1 MTGPDRPPHSGRGL
15 SRRALLVRGVALAAT
30 PLVGMSL
37 ATSRALG
44 QQTEADVII
53 IGAGAAGIAAARR
66 IAEAGR
72 SYVLLEAAKQVGGRT
87 VTDTTQFG
95 VPFDLGAARLNMPA
109 ARPMAAFGRAEGLD
123 IYRAPDGGRLY
134 VGGREAGDTDYE
146 DFIATVRRGERAI
159 VAAGDANRDMAASR
173 ALPDL
178 GPWGP
183 SARFVLGPF
192 NCAKE
197 LDQVSTVDVSRFDER
212 ESEDICRQ
220 GVGTLVAQLAR
231 PLTVRLEVAAR
242 AIDLSPRLVSVQ
254 TNKGTVTGRTVIVAV
269 PPSLIAAGKLRIG
282 PSLPQRYRT
291 AVEKITLGAFDHI
304 GFRLPRN
311 PGNLG
316 ADELIYFRA
325 DGPRAYALRAR
336 IGGTDLYSL
345 EVGGDVATGL
355 ADSPP
360 EAAAAFVK
368 AALTRE
374 FGADTAARVGKVF
387 ATRWSKEPWALGA
400 FSCALPGFG
409 NMRRAFTETV
419 GGRLVFAG
427 EHTHETLWGTVG
439 GAWLSG
445 ERAAKQALGLL
456 GVRTG

>member
-1 MTGPDRPPHSGRGL
+1 MTGPDRTPL
-15 SRRALLVRGVALAAT
+15 SRRALLARGAALAAV
-30 PLVGMSL
+30 PLVGTSL
-37 ATSRALG
+37 AASRALG
-44 QQTEADVII
+44 QQVEADVII
-53 IGAGAAGIAAARR
+53 IGAGAAGVAAARR

-72 SYVLLEAAKQVGGRT
+72 TYVLLEAAKHVGGRT
-87 VTDTTQFG
+87 VTDTAQFG
-95 VPFDLGAARLNMPA
+95 VPFDLGAPRLNMPA

-123 IYRAPDGGRLY
+123 IYNAPQGGRLY
-134 VGGREAGDTDYE
+134 VGGREAGDNDYE
-146 DFIATVRRGERAI
+146 DFVATVRRGERAI

-192 NCAKE
+192 NCAKG
-197 LDQVSTVDVSRFDER
+197 LDQVSTVDVSRSDER

-231 PLTVRLEVAAR
+231 PLTVRLEVVAR
-242 AIDLSPRLVSVQ
+242 SVDLSPRLVSVQ
-254 TNKGTVTGRTVIVAV
+254 TNKGTVTGRAVIVAV
-269 PPSLIAAGKLRIG
+269 PPSIIAAGKLRIG

-304 GFRLPRN
+304 GFRLSRN
-311 PGNLG
+311 PGGLG
-316 ADELIYFRA
+316 TDELIYFRA

-345 EVGGDVATGL
+345 EVGGDVAAGL
-355 ADSPP
+355 ADGPP
-360 EAAAAFVK
+360 EAAASFVK

-374 FGADTAARVGKVF
+374 FGADSAARVGKVF

-409 NMRRAFTETV
+409 NLRRAFTETV

-445 ERAAKQALGLL
+445 ERAAKQALALL